1 MKGSAHAQT
10 AAPLHDVLV
19 AAVPDL
25 YRCCPDPWTLIGSAA
40 AWLAGAEVTVADL
53 DVLTSAGDAQTLIG
67 QWRTRR
73 DASWIAEGS
82 DRFRSRFAR
91 FGFPGMPV
99 EVMGGLELCGAN
111 GWEPV
116 QVGER
121 VMVDVAGLAVPIPSL
136 AEQVR
141 ILQGFGRP
149 KDMRRAALLQSLF
162 MALQPGHTPMPH

>member
-1 MKGSAHAQT
+1 MKRSAHAQT
-10 AAPLHDVLV
+10 AALLRDVLV

-25 YRCCPDPWTLIGSAA
+25 HRCCRDPWALIGSAA

-53 DVLTSAGDAQTLIG
+53 DVLTSTGDAQTLIG

-73 DASWIAEGS
+73 DASWIAEES

-91 FGFPGMPV
+91 FGFPGMAV

-116 QVGER
+116 RVDEK
-121 VMVDVAGLAVPIPSL
+121 VMVDVAGLAVPIPTV

-141 ILQGFGRP
+141 LLQSFGRP
-149 KDMRRAALLQSLF
+149 KDLRRAALLQSLSV
-162 MALQPGHTPMPH
+162 AVQPGHTPMLH